1 MHRLLQ
7 NPIIEDLESK
17 IVLLSGP
24 RQAGKTTLSKMLFE
38 SFDYLNYDDAEHRL
52 AVSEKSWD
60 RSQKL
65 VIFDELHKMNKWK
78 SWIKGVYDTEGIPPR
93 LLVTGS
99 ARMDTHRKMGDSLA
113 GRFYHFRLHPFDPKE
128 VAKEVDPAEA
138 VNRILQYGGFPE
150 PFLSANKRFYNR
162 WRRSHLDII
171 LRQDLL
177 DLETITDIKSMETLV
192 ELLKHRVGSP
202 ISYASLARDLER
214 DAKTIKR
221 WLTVLENLYVIFRVP
236 PYSRNVARSLLKEP
250 KFYFYDTGLVQG
262 DDGKRVENLVAT
274 VLKKELDFIED
285 VHGDGTQ
292 LYYLRT
298 KDGREIDFAVAIDR
312 KIERLIEV
320 KNTDVQPSRHFA
332 HFSKTFP
339 KARSIQLVYKLKRE
353 KTYPSGVEIRDLAG
367 WLAAIDLL
375 GKER

>member
-1 MHRLLQ
+1 MRRSLR
-7 NPIIEDLESK
+7 NPIIEDLDSK

-24 RQAGKTTLSKMLFE
+24 RQSGKTTLSKMLFE
-38 SFDYLNYDDAEHRL
+38 SYDYLNYDDAEHRL
-52 AVSEKSWD
+52 AVSEKNWD
-60 RSQKL
+60 RSRKL

-78 SWIKGVYDTEGIPPR
+78 SWIKGVYDTEGIPPM

-99 ARMDTHRKMGDSLA
+99 ARMDTHRQMGDSLA

-128 VAKEVDPAEA
+128 VVEEIDPADA
-138 VNRILQYGGFPE
+138 VNRILQFGGFPE

-177 DLETITDIKSMETLV
+177 DLETVTDIKSIETMA

-202 ISYASLARDLER
+202 VSYASLARDLER

-221 WLTVLENLYVIFRVP
+221 WLIVLENLYVIFRVP

-262 DDGKRVENLVAT
+262 DDGKRLENLVAA

-285 VHGDGTQ
+285 VHGDRSQ
-292 LYYLRT
+292 LYYLRN
-298 KDGREIDFAVAIDR
+298 KDGREIDFATAIDQ
-312 KIERLIEV
+312 KIEHLIEV
-320 KNTDVQPSRHFA
+320 KNTDAQPSRHFA

-339 KARSIQLVYKLKRE
+339 KAQPIQLVYKLKRE
-353 KTYPSGVEIRDLAG
+353 KTFPSGVEIRDLAG

-375 GKER
+375 GNER